1 MKMRIKKGQ
10 WKKAGTA
17 CVLLFF
23 LFGILFNPEGTSDAA
38 QSGIILAVETVIPAL
53 FPFLVLSQT
62 VLNLH
67 IADSLHRLT
76 DQTLSRLFG
85 INPDLACA
93 WLLGL
98 ICGYP
103 VGARCVTAVYEE
115 KRCSREDAQ
124 RVLGYAN
131 NCGPAFFISV
141 VGVYLFGN
149 AVYGL
154 LLYCI
159 HIFAAFL
166 LGILSRKKTD
176 TIKSTAIPTQI
187 PTFSKAFVKAVRDST
202 ISMLHI
208 SGFVILFSVLIRI
221 ADMSHVFKTI
231 SYPVLLCTDSI
242 RLQTL
247 FEKTLTGIMEV
258 SCGIKNLQ
266 SFTDAVYL
274 PVVCSFLLG
283 FGGLCVF
290 CQTAAVVSDLSLKN
304 YFWSKVKHGL
314 VCAALTLLFLPVF
327 SFLKTNTIS
336 KTEFTPTSSVMIAN
350 PGEVFSFSCGIAI
363 LFLIFLYFFHRSNK
377 KRLFFFTPMRYDRK
391 QKRNHRIYRCFFHN
405 SNFIH
410 SALLNSVFLQLNPS
424 GRKEKCCFEKK
435 RKKDAPYANMR

>member
-1 MKMRIKKGQ
+1 
-10 WKKAGTA
+10 
-17 CVLLFF
+17 
-23 LFGILFNPEGTSDAA
+23 
-38 QSGIILAVETVIPAL
+38 
-53 FPFLVLSQT
+53 
-62 VLNLH
+62 
-67 IADSLHRLT
+67 
-76 DQTLSRLFG
+76 
-85 INPDLACA
+85 
-93 WLLGL
+93 
-98 ICGYP
+98 
-103 VGARCVTAVYEE
+103 
-115 KRCSREDAQ
+115 
-124 RVLGYAN
+124 
-131 NCGPAFFISV
+131 
-141 VGVYLFGN
+141 
-149 AVYGL
+149 
-154 LLYCI
+154 
-159 HIFAAFL
+159 
-166 LGILSRKKTD
+166 
-176 TIKSTAIPTQI
+176 
-187 PTFSKAFVKAVRDST
+187 
-202 ISMLHI
+202 
-208 SGFVILFSVLIRI
+208 
-221 ADMSHVFKTI
+221 
-231 SYPVLLCTDSI
+231 
-242 RLQTL
+242 
-247 FEKTLTGIMEV
+247 LTGIMEV

-410 SALLNSVFLQLNPS
+410 SNYTIFFAEFQVLYEKFRQNFNIYITFYKTIVNGTKILYNYTIVNDFERQHKRRHIPWQ
-424 GRKEKCCFEKK
+424 RK
-435 RKKDAPYANMR
+435 RI